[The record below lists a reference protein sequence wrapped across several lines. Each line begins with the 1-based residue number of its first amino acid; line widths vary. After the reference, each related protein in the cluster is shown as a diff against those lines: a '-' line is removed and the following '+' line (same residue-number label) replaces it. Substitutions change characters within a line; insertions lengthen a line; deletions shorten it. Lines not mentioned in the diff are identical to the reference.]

1 MFVVILSGKRTISFE
16 KTVVNKF
23 HRSSVVIVV
32 ADLCPLLLVGG
43 LATTHRSGCAA
54 SGEDNPLLFRGH
66 KAVDDPVQPDQR
78 VGHECY
84 GAEDRD
90 TAIRAG

>member
-1 MFVVILSGKRTISFE
+1 MFVVILSGKRKFSFE
-16 KTVVNKF
+16 KIVVDKF
-23 HRSSVVIVV
+23 HRSSVVGVIVI
-32 ADLCPLLLVGG
+32 LCPLLPVGG
-43 LATTHRSGCAA
+43 LATAHRSRRAA
-54 SGEDNPLLFRGH
+54 SGEDYPLLFRGH
-66 KAVDDPVQPDQR
+66 KALDDPVQPDQR

>member
-32 ADLCPLLLVGG
+32 AVFCPLLPVGG
-43 LATTHRSGCAA
+43 LATADRSGRAA

-78 VGHECY
+78 VGHKCH
-84 GAEDRD
+84 GAEDRHS
-90 TAIRAG
+90 AIRAG